1 MNLRLAAVLAAA
13 TLALA
18 ACSPEPPAPSPTLTS
33 APPTPTPTATATPES
48 NPSVGPLAPVELT
61 VAEGTDPGPARGQ
74 SLNLPA
80 GWTAEV
86 WANVPGAR
94 LAAWTPD
101 GRLLVS
107 NGGGGTVTMLTPT
120 QPGKAPTASALLTG
134 LNRPQGLAFTPD
146 GTTLVVG
153 ESDRIVA
160 YDYSGGKATNP
171 RVLVDNLPTSGHG
184 AKGVA
189 ISGDTVFYSLGSGS
203 NRDASERNQNPERAS
218 IWRVNLDGSGNEMVA
233 RGVRNGMALAIAPD
247 GTLFSAVNQMDNQPY
262 PFRDDSGDYGKEVPE
277 FINENP
283 IEQVTR
289 ITDGIDL
296 GWPLCVPD
304 TRETPN
310 LLDIPFVNDP
320 VNNPEGDRLDCS
332 TLPNTMLGLPAHSA
346 PLGLSFT
353 AGTPLESVIGQGAL
367 VTVHGSWNRTEPREP
382 SVSFAPWDSES
393 ATLGVPV
400 PLVTGFQSD
409 AGARWGRSVTAV
421 PGGDGS
427 LYVTDDAAGLVYRI
441 APG

>member
-1 MNLRLAAVLAAA
+1 MNLRLAAALAAA

-18 ACSPEPPAPSPTLTS
+18 ACSPEPPTPSATLTS
-33 APPTPTPTATATPES
+33 APPDPTPSADATTEPS
-48 NPSVGPLAPVELT
+48 PSVGPLAAVELT
-61 VAEGTDPGPARGQ
+61 VADGTDPGPASGQ

-86 WANVPGAR
+86 WANVDNAR
-94 LAAWTPD
+94 LAAWSPD

-107 NGGGGTVTMLTPT
+107 NGSTVTVLTPT
-120 QPGKAPTASALLTG
+120 EPGKAPTASG
-134 LNRPQGLAFTPD
+134 LVDNLHGPQGLAFTSD
-146 GTTLVVG
+146 GNTLIIG
-153 ESDRIVA
+153 DRDRILA
-160 YDYSGGKATNP
+160 FDYANGKATNQ

-189 ISGDTVFYSLGSGS
+189 VAGDTVYYSLGSAS
-203 NRDASERNQNPERAS
+203 NRDASERNGNPQRAS
-218 IWRVNLDGSGNEMVA
+218 IWRVSLDGSGNEMVA

-262 PFRDDSGDYGKEVPE
+262 PYRDDSGNYRKEIPE

-283 IEQVTR
+283 VEQVTR

-304 TRETPN
+304 IRETPD

-320 VNNPEGDRLDCS
+320 VNNPDGGRLDCS
-332 TLPNTMLGLPAHSA
+332 SIPNTMLGLPAHSA

-353 AGTPLESVIGQGAL
+353 AGTPLEPVIGQGAL
-367 VTVHGSWNRTEPREP
+367 ITVHGSWNRTEPREP
-382 SVSFAPWDSES
+382 GVYLSPWTD
-393 ATLGVPV
+393 ATAALGATV
-400 PLVTGFQSD
+400 PLVTGFQSG
-409 AGARWGRSVTAV
+409 AGSRWGRSVTAV